1 VSRSGWVMRTF
12 SVGTGLGTTGAV
24 PSSPRRWTGYA
35 PGMPHPCEDRSIPSI
50 RRRDALAP
58 DRAFGD
64 RPGRLICVVLGLL
77 MGGGFQVGCDSG
89 YSARQTIDLRPRIV
103 EIQDHHGGTRRIS
116 ITHEQE
122 WYQSFGPV
130 IEIIDPDDGLR
141 ISSIDIGPF
150 GTVPPISDMRVGSDG
165 YLYAVY
171 SRDRVVRFDLQN
183 ARRPVADRTWTAK
196 ELGVRPIHVSEAG
209 GEIWVSGREGVVSL
223 SDSGRVRLSDLPGDP
238 MLGRVVDASEGL
250 LLTNGRRVIT
260 MEDARYLGA
269 ASDLQR
275 VPDELSDRIEME
287 DAYVF
292 ILRGEKATTVG
303 LMGPDMRQID
313 GKTFPN
319 VIWAARVLG
328 DRLWAVG
335 EDELVTWRIDDDG
348 RLVEA
353 QFVPLKGARDIA
365 MLRENYYA
373 VAGTFGRA
381 IYRFKADSGGA
392 ADEFLAVERSPG
404 RVVQAITDGR
414 RVLAGSE
421 EGNWLYRI
429 GGSMQL
435 SEKDLENQNTRGS
448 RSLTL
453 GWGEVSIDD
462 AGKVLTIL
470 PLGAPE
476 FVWSPVNGGRIFTLE
491 TAADR
496 VWVGHDAGVDVFEF
510 KDGAVVL
517 TGSIVVEGP
526 VVWLFRPQVG
536 DKVAFV
542 SAFGGIGTAEVVPDP
557 AADEALVQRVRPDEA
572 VQTEEKMRKA
582 GGLPPVSD
590 PR

>member
-1 VSRSGWVMRTF
+1 
-12 SVGTGLGTTGAV
+12 
-24 PSSPRRWTGYA
+24 
-35 PGMPHPCEDRSIPSI
+35 
-50 RRRDALAP
+50 
-58 DRAFGD
+58 
-64 RPGRLICVVLGLL
+64 
-77 MGGGFQVGCDSG
+77 
-89 YSARQTIDLRPRIV
+89 
-103 EIQDHHGGTRRIS
+103 
-116 ITHEQE
+116 
-122 WYQSFGPV
+122 
-130 IEIIDPDDGLR
+130 
-141 ISSIDIGPF
+141 
-150 GTVPPISDMRVGSDG
+150 
-165 YLYAVY
+165 
-171 SRDRVVRFDLQN
+171 
-183 ARRPVADRTWTAK
+183 
-196 ELGVRPIHVSEAG
+196 
-209 GEIWVSGREGVVSL
+209 
-223 SDSGRVRLSDLPGDP
+223 
-238 MLGRVVDASEGL
+238 
-250 LLTNGRRVIT
+250 
-260 MEDARYLGA
+260 
-269 ASDLQR
+269 
-275 VPDELSDRIEME
+275 
-287 DAYVF
+287 
-292 ILRGEKATTVG
+292 
-303 LMGPDMRQID
+303 
-313 GKTFPN
+313 
-319 VIWAARVLG
+319 
-328 DRLWAVG
+328 
-335 EDELVTWRIDDDG
+335 
-348 RLVEA
+348 
-353 QFVPLKGARDIA
+353 
-365 MLRENYYA
+365 
-373 VAGTFGRA
+373 
-381 IYRFKADSGGA
+381 
-392 ADEFLAVERSPG
+392 VERSPG

-435 SEKDLENQNTRGS
+435 SEKDLQNQNTRGS

-462 AGKVLTIL
+462 EGKVLTIL